1 MAFPSRIR
9 TLPRVLFVALAACS
23 VLAACSRE
31 PAWRGTP
38 VTPARMVPAMSF
50 ADSTGAER
58 PLRPASA
65 RATMVFFGYT
75 NCPDVCPTTMADWV
89 RVKNVLG
96 DKVDGVQFVFVS
108 VDPARDT
115 PAVSQRY
122 AAQFDPTFIG
132 LSGDAATTAA
142 IQKAFG
148 VASGKQPTLAN
159 GEYLVAHP
167 AQTFL
172 MDADGQVRV
181 SYDFGAGWD
190 VMAADLTT
198 LLK

>member
-1 MAFPSRIR
+1 MVPNTLLSRAST
-9 TLPRVLFVALAACS
+9 TLCATAALLVALTACN
-23 VLAACSRE
+23 RE
-31 PAWRGTP
+31 PDWRGTP
-38 VTPARMVPAMSF
+38 VSPARAIPALTF
-50 ADSTGAER
+50 ADSTGTER

-65 RATMVFFGYT
+65 KATMVFFGFT

-89 RVKNVLG
+89 RVKKALG
-96 DKVDGVQFVFVS
+96 DVGDDVQFVFVS

-115 PAVSQRY
+115 PAISQRY

-148 VASGKQPTLAN
+148 VASGKQQTLAN
-159 GEYLVAHP
+159 GEYQVTHP

-172 MDADGQVRV
+172 MDGDGNVRV

-190 VMAADLTT
+190 LMAADLTT